1 MVTKLIMDWLAPRL
15 SPKLR
20 RLMEKKPELSLNE
33 HEAMIANDVV
43 FANEIDTGFESVA
56 GIQEVIQSIQEFVLY
71 PLKYPHLFDNP
82 SGLLTPPKGVL
93 LYGPPGCGKSM
104 IAKAIAKEAGA
115 SFISTRFRSIVFR

>member
-20 RLMEKKPELSLNE
+20 RLMENKPELSLNE
-33 HEAMIANDVV
+33 HEAIIANDVV

-71 PLKYPHLFDNP
+71 PLKDPHLFDNP